1 MEGDR
6 AREMFLAH
14 DVAVGRERRV
24 RGGRTKS
31 VWRWVARM
39 DTSICVN
46 RPSWGGFGAPYW
58 SNIWFAREWKFEKG
72 VEKEWKFGKSL
83 VEIVAVI
90 WKICHM

>member
-31 VWRWVARM
+31 VWRCAAKM

-46 RPSWGGFGAPYW
+46 RARLCLSGGVQGRIWGAL
-58 SNIWFAREWKFEKG
+58 
-72 VEKEWKFGKSL
+72 L
-83 VEIVAVI
+83 VEYVVCQRLKI
-90 WKICHM
+90 W